1 MKSTSLK
8 VAAVS
13 AGLLL
18 LAGCTAGGSNGS
30 GGEGGSTDI
39 LKIGQ
44 IGDVSSWDPAQAHV
58 GHALMPYQVVYDSLL
73 RREPDGTLVPMLATD
88 WSYDDSRTV
97 LTVDLRDDVTFSD
110 GTPFNAEAVKANLDH
125 FKGAN
130 GRQAVQ
136 LTQYQST
143 TVVDDDTVQIA
154 LVQPDPAMEYYLSQ
168 AAGLMASPAAIAGG
182 SLETTPVGSGPYVFD
197 TANSVRDSQAV
208 FTAREGY
215 WDPSLQKFSGVE
227 LRNLEE
233 LSARVNAILS
243 GQVDFTTLDAKS
255 AAQVEGA
262 KLAVIPDYQVDW
274 TGTSILDRAG
284 QLVPALGDVRVRQA
298 MNYAVDRETLLQE
311 LQLGYGTATSQVFG
325 PDSSAYVSDLEN
337 RYPYDPAKAK
347 QLLAEAGYADGFDL
361 TLPVISAFSTQVTA
375 IAQQLG
381 DVGIR
386 VTQETVPG
394 PDYVANI
401 VQGRYPAFNFNLA
414 QTETWVAINQL
425 VSPTATFNPFD
436 TTSPELEA
444 LLAKVQSGG
453 ADADAAAQDV
463 NRYVTDN
470 AWFLPLYRIDQI
482 AAYDPTALSVQ
493 AQVQMAIPSIY
504 NFAPAK

>member
-8 VAAVS
+8 VAALSV
-13 AGLLL
+13 GLLL

-30 GGEGGSTDI
+30 GDGGASTET
-39 LKIGQ
+39 LTIGQ

-73 RREPDGTLVPMLATD
+73 RREPDGTLVPMLATE
-88 WSYDDSRTV
+88 WQYDDSRTV
-97 LTVDLRDDVTFSD
+97 LTLDLRDDVTFSD
-110 GTPFNAEAVKANLDH
+110 GTPFNAEAVKTNLDH

-143 TVVDDDTVQIA
+143 RVVDDDTVEITLA
-154 LVQPDPAMEYYLSQ
+154 QPDPAMEYYLSQ
-168 AAGLMASPAAIAGG
+168 AAGLMASPAAIADG
-182 SLETTPVGSGPYVFD
+182 SIETAPVGSGPYVFD
-197 TANSVRDSQAV
+197 AANSVRDSQAV
-208 FTAREGY
+208 FTAREDY
-215 WDPSLQKFSGVE
+215 WSPDLQKFSGVE

-255 AAQVEGA
+255 AAQAQGAGVEI
-262 KLAVIPDYQVDW
+262 VSDYQVDW
-274 TGTSILDRAG
+274 TGTSILDRSG

-298 MNYAVDRETLLQE
+298 MNYAVDRETLLEQ
-311 LQLGYGTATSQVFG
+311 LQLGLGSATSQVFG
-325 PDSSAYVSDLEN
+325 PASSAYVADLEDY
-337 RYPYDPAKAK
+337 YPYDPAKAEE
-347 QLLAEAGYADGFDL
+347 LLAEAGYADGFDL
-361 TLPVISAFSTQVTA
+361 TLPVIPAFSTQITA
-375 IAQQLG
+375 LAQQLG
-381 DVGIR
+381 EVGIR
-386 VTQETVPG
+386 VTQETVPA

-436 TTSPELEA
+436 TSSPELDA
-444 LLAKVQSGG
+444 LLATVQAGG

-463 NRYVTDN
+463 NRYVTEN

-482 AAYDPTALSVQ
+482 AAYDPTALTVQ
-493 AQVQMAIPSIY
+493 AQVQMAVPSIY